1 MSSGHGTYKPNRA
14 NDPGRRVGRQELT
27 GMQQLAEN
35 ERRSAAPT
43 SRLSSPARR
52 DPMAAK
58 PFDPSQ
64 GSLSYWR
71 NNS

>member
-1 MSSGHGTYKPNRA
+1 MAKGIDTA
-14 NDPGRRVGRQELT
+14 NHPRRKVGRQELT

-43 SRLSSPARR
+43 SRLSSAPRR
-52 DPMAAK
+52 DPMAPK

-71 NNS
+71 NAG

>member
-1 MSSGHGTYKPNRA
+1 MASGHGVDKPRRENEP
-14 NDPGRRVGRQELT
+14 NRRVGRQELT

-43 SRLSSPARR
+43 SRLSTPYRR
-52 DPMAAK
+52 DPMAPKA
-58 PFDPSQ
+58 FDPSQ

-71 NNS
+71 NT